1 MTRWIRLA
9 ASFLL
14 ASAAAVAIAAPEPV
28 PQHDKA
34 SFVWPVAEGWRKET
48 IPFPLEFAPDLAL
61 SGIEEIRFAP
71 GMFKPGEDGYWSYA
85 FVWWLDGRPALGAAE
100 LETALRRY
108 FAGLITDVAKGKGY
122 AIDPARFKASFHAL
136 PPPPKKLG
144 HAVQAFAG
152 TVDSY
157 DAFATGKPIVLQLE
171 VHVWDC
177 AEAGR
182 RVAMILASPQP
193 ESAPIWTSLHARRD
207 EFVCHNPSKGATPP

>member
-1 MTRWIRLA
+1 MTRWIRLG

-14 ASAAAVAIAAPEPV
+14 ASAAAVATAAPEPV

-61 SGIEEIRFAP
+61 SGVEEIRFAP

-85 FVWWLDGRPALGAAE
+85 FVWWLDGRPAL
-100 LETALRRY
+100 
-108 FAGLITDVAKGKGY
+108 
-122 AIDPARFKASFHAL
+122 ARFKASFHAL